1 MRHPATF
8 LAFLAVLVAVAGC
21 KPRET
26 ITNFA
31 GPTMGTTY
39 QILVADPVD
48 ERQRKDIEAC
58 IANELR
64 SFNSTLSTY
73 EPHSE
78 ISQLNS
84 TQATGW
90 LPVSPL
96 LYEVLEISSQV
107 SAATGGAFD
116 VTIGNLVE
124 AWGFGPA
131 SATNKP
137 STPVT
142 PPAESLQ
149 RAAGWQRL
157 ELHRTPVL
165 AVRKK
170 DPAIR
175 LDVNGIAP
183 GLAVDRIAA
192 ALEKMGF
199 ANTLVEIGGEV
210 RGRGRRPDGLPWH
223 VAIEAP
229 VAGERIVYAGVQLLD
244 RAVSTSGDYRD
255 TRVTTSGRRISHTI
269 DPRTG
274 RPIEHGLA
282 SVTVV
287 ASSAAEADAYA
298 TALSVLGSR
307 DGYALA
313 RRLGLAVLFL
323 DPTAT
328 QGKWR
333 ETATPDFRRL
343 RLSPS

>member
-1 MRHPATF
+1 M
-8 LAFLAVLVAVAGC
+8 
-21 KPRET
+21 
-26 ITNFA
+26 
-31 GPTMGTTY
+31 
-39 QILVADPVD
+39 
-48 ERQRKDIEAC
+48 
-58 IANELR
+58 
-64 SFNSTLSTY
+64 
-73 EPHSE
+73 
-78 ISQLNS
+78 
-84 TQATGW
+84 
-90 LPVSPL
+90 
-96 LYEVLEISSQV
+96 
-107 SAATGGAFD
+107 
-116 VTIGNLVE
+116 
-124 AWGFGPA
+124 
-131 SATNKP
+131 
-137 STPVT
+137 
-142 PPAESLQ
+142 
-149 RAAGWQRL
+149 
-157 ELHRTPVL
+157 L
-165 AVRKK
+165 AVRKT

-229 VAGERIVYAGVQLLD
+229 VAGERIVYAGIQLLD

-313 RRLGLAVLFL
+313 RPPRTGRALPRSYRHARKVARDGHARLPAPAPLAVVAVRYDAWMMVDPLTTLRRRPFLAPLLFPL
-323 DPTAT
+323 LALLAAGAGVYWLGTWARTTVVVLVRHAEAGTDRPAIRT
-328 QGKWR
+328 
-333 ETATPDFRRL
+333 
-343 RLSPS
+343 